1 MATPCYLY
9 MIYGPSA
16 EGVELSGGGFGAAD
30 ADDNAVIPLTGKYK
44 LSEKIIYAADEVSP
58 LYREFTLQFET
69 VIYKETM
76 TGSGTDV
83 EFEVARLR
91 TILDT
96 PGQQLK
102 LYPIGLGQFGIINV
116 DDMDVKGGPFPQDIL
131 IQPFA
136 SNRAILMSGNIM
148 FRLSYCNTLGGEF
161 PALLQYNVEQ
171 DMNVDEDGVMEFTVN
186 ILYQS
191 ATPITNPNALVA
203 KTTLL
208 QSETGKSF
216 QGMHKKKRTSMSR
229 DQRILSIRLVYKE
242 IESDSAYFPYTRN
255 IELNDSIES
264 TLLSSGK
271 SISSTGGFYK
281 WKRDLTCTIR
291 LPPRISKSWAYYVM
305 RRIIVD
311 RFRNLEMMDKKQAQK
326 DAANVSGQPE
336 DAEEAKKNFYLP
348 LRIKIDNTSYNRE
361 LRFSL
366 TYLVVS
372 SLDAVITATKILARV
387 DASFNDPG
395 EESPKDLS
403 TQWKEWQNTRDSNLN
418 GYFQYEITG
427 TPIVINQCSGT
438 TSDHNFHANILA
450 PLEQEDIPSSST
462 AEETETLRT
471 PYGELTANNSWLEY
485 KNEFEIIEEPSLV
498 TVNYLEDPGV
508 NYYRATDGA
517 YANRAVT
524 AMTLN
529 GRTSGGSPINPNTV
543 ISRGSSVFYVK
554 MTGHAIRA
562 GFKVPTP
569 FIAEVAGLQ
578 AIRVGQQRV
587 KHVQVSQDGDVPVY
601 MSMWEATYQVKGGD
615 IYQTDIISSI
625 KTTGVPAHYS

>member
-30 ADDNAVIPLTGKYK
+30 PDDNAVIPLTGKYK
-44 LSEKIIYAADEVSP
+44 LLEKIVYAADEVSP
-58 LYREFTLQFET
+58 MYREFSLQFET

-96 PGQQLK
+96 PGYQLK

-116 DDMDVKGGPFPQDIL
+116 DDMDVKGGPFPQDISV
-131 IQPFA
+131 QPFA
-136 SNRAILMSGNIM
+136 SNRAILISGTIM

-161 PALLQYNVEQ
+161 PFLLQYNVEQ
-171 DMNVDEDGVMEFTVN
+171 DMNVDEDGNMEFTVN

-208 QSETGKSF
+208 QSEVGKSF

-229 DQRILSIRLVYKE
+229 DQRTLSIRIVYKE
-242 IESDSAYFPYTRN
+242 IESDSAYFPYTKS
-255 IELNDSIES
+255 IELIDDIES
-264 TLLSSGK
+264 TLFSSGRGAA
-271 SISSTGGFYK
+271 STGGFYK
-281 WKRDLTCTIR
+281 WKRDLSVTIR
-291 LPPRISKSWAYYVM
+291 LPPRISKSWAFYVL
-305 RRIIVD
+305 RRIITD
-311 RFRNLEMMDKKQAQK
+311 RFRNLEMVDKKKAIA
-326 DAANVSGQPE
+326 DASNVSGQPE
-336 DAEEAKKNFYLP
+336 DAAKAKENFFLP
-348 LRIKIDNTSYNRE
+348 LKIKFTNSVYSRE
-361 LRFSL
+361 MKFILS
-366 TYLVVS
+366 YLVVS
-372 SLDAVITATKILARV
+372 SLDSIISATKILARV
-387 DASFNDPG
+387 DTSFNDPD

>member
-16 EGVELSGGGFGAAD
+16 EGVELSGGGFGTAD

-69 VIYKETM
+69 VVYKETM
-76 TGSGTDV
+76 TGSGNDV
-83 EFEVARLR
+83 EAEVARLR

-102 LYPIGLGQFGIINV
+102 LYPIGVGQFGIINV

-171 DMNVDEDGVMEFTVN
+171 DMNVDEDGNMEFTVN

-191 ATPITNPNALVA
+191 ATPITNPNALIA
-203 KTTLL
+203 KTNILIK
-208 QSETGKSF
+208 ETGKSF

-242 IESDSAYFPYTRN
+242 IESDSAYFPHTRN
-255 IELNDSIES
+255 IELTDSIES
-264 TLLSSGK
+264 TLFSTGK
-271 SISSTGGFYK
+271 GVNSTGGFYK
-281 WKRDLTCTIR
+281 WKRDLSCIIR
-291 LPPRISKSWAYYVM
+291 IPPRISKLWAYYVM
-305 RRIIVD
+305 QYILVD
-311 RFRNLEMMDKKQAQK
+311 KFRNLERVDKKEILADVD
-326 DAANVSGQPE
+326 DADGQPV
-336 DAEEAKKNFYLP
+336 DPNIAKKNYYLP
-348 LRIKIDNTSYNRE
+348 LRIKMENSVYSRE
-361 LRFSL
+361 LRFNL
-366 TYLVVS
+366 TYLVLS
-372 SLDAVITATKILARV
+372 TLDAVVTATKLLARV
-387 DASFNDPG
+387 DTSFTDPG

-403 TQWKEWQNTRDSNLN
+403 DQWSEWQQTRDNNLN
-418 GYFQYEITG
+418 GYFQYEING
-427 TPIVINQCSGT
+427 TPITVNQCSGS
-438 TSDHNFHANILA
+438 TSTHTINPNILA
-450 PLEQEDIPSSST
+450 PLEQEEIDSSST
-462 AEETETLRT
+462 QSESETLRT
-471 PYGELTANNSWLEY
+471 PYGELSALNSWLEY
-485 KNEFEIIEEPSLV
+485 KNEFEIIEEPSIV
-498 TVNYLEDPGV
+498 SVNYLEDPGI

-529 GRTSGGSPINPNTV
+529 GRTSGGSPTNPNTV
-543 ISRGSSVFYVK
+543 ISRGSSIFYVK
-554 MTGHAIRA
+554 MTGHALRV
-562 GFKVPTP
+562 GFKIPTP
-569 FIAEVAGLQ
+569 FIVEVAGKQ
-578 AIRVGQQRV
+578 AVRVGQQRV
-587 KHVQVSQDGDVPVY
+587 KHVQIEQGDVPVY

-615 IYQTDIISSI
+615 IYQSDILSSI
-625 KTTGVPAHYS
+625 KTTGSPAHYS

>member
-16 EGVELSGGGFGAAD
+16 GGFGLSAD
-30 ADDNAVIPLTGKYK
+30 PDDNAVIPLTGKYK
-44 LSEKIIYAADEVSP
+44 LLEKIVYAADEVSP
-58 LYREFTLQFET
+58 MYREFSLQFET

-96 PGQQLK
+96 PGYQLK

-116 DDMDVKGGPFPQDIL
+116 DDMDVKGGPFPQDISV
-131 IQPFA
+131 QPFA
-136 SNRAILMSGNIM
+136 SNRAILISGTIM

-161 PALLQYNVEQ
+161 PFLLQYNVEQ
-171 DMNVDEDGVMEFTVN
+171 DMNVDEDGNMEFTVN

-208 QSETGKSF
+208 QSEVGKSF

-229 DQRILSIRLVYKE
+229 DQRTLSIRIVYKE
-242 IESDSAYFPYTRN
+242 IESDSAYFPYTKS
-255 IELNDSIES
+255 IELIDDIES
-264 TLLSSGK
+264 TLFSSGRGAA
-271 SISSTGGFYK
+271 STGGFYK
-281 WKRDLTCTIR
+281 WKRDLSVTIR
-291 LPPRISKSWAYYVM
+291 LPPRVSKAWAFYVL
-305 RRIIVD
+305 RRIITD
-311 RFRNLEMMDKKQAQK
+311 RFRNLEMVDKKKAIA
-326 DAANVSGQPE
+326 DASNVSGQPE
-336 DAEEAKKNFYLP
+336 DAAKAKENFFLP
-348 LRIKIDNTSYNRE
+348 LKIKFTNSVYSRE
-361 LRFSL
+361 MKFILS
-366 TYLVVS
+366 YLVVS
-372 SLDAVITATKILARV
+372 SLDSIISATKILARV
-387 DASFNDPG
+387 DTSFNDPD

-403 TQWKEWQNTRDSNLN
+403 TQWKEWQNTRGADLN
-418 GYFQYEITG
+418 GYFGYEITG

-450 PLEQEDIPSSST
+450 PLEQEEIPSSST

-529 GRTSGGSPINPNTV
+529 GRTSGGSPTNPNTV
-543 ISRGSSVFYVK
+543 ISRGSSIFYVK
-554 MTGHAIRA
+554 MTGHALRA
-562 GFKVPTP
+562 GFKIPTP
-569 FIAEVAGLQ
+569 FIAEVAGKQ

>member
-1 MATPCYLY
+1 

-30 ADDNAVIPLTGKYK
+30 PDDNAVIPLTGKYK
-44 LSEKIIYAADEVSP
+44 LLEKIVYAADEVSP
-58 LYREFTLQFET
+58 MYREFSLQFET

-96 PGQQLK
+96 PGYQLK

-116 DDMDVKGGPFPQDIL
+116 DDMDVKGGPFPQDISV
-131 IQPFA
+131 QPFA
-136 SNRAILMSGNIM
+136 SNRAILISGTIM

-161 PALLQYNVEQ
+161 PFLLQYNVEQ
-171 DMNVDEDGVMEFTVN
+171 DMNVDEDGNMEFTVN

-208 QSETGKSF
+208 QSEVGKSF

-229 DQRILSIRLVYKE
+229 DQRTLSIRIVYKE
-242 IESDSAYFPYTRN
+242 IESDSAYFPYTKS
-255 IELNDSIES
+255 IELIDDIES
-264 TLLSSGK
+264 TLFSSGRGAA
-271 SISSTGGFYK
+271 STGGFYK
-281 WKRDLTCTIR
+281 WKRDLSVTIR
-291 LPPRISKSWAYYVM
+291 LPPRISKSWAFYVL
-305 RRIIVD
+305 RRIITD
-311 RFRNLEMMDKKQAQK
+311 RFRNLEMVDKKKAIA
-326 DAANVSGQPE
+326 DASNVSGQPE
-336 DAEEAKKNFYLP
+336 DAAKAKENFFLP
-348 LRIKIDNTSYNRE
+348 LKIKFTNSVYSRE
-361 LRFSL
+361 MKFILS
-366 TYLVVS
+366 YLVVS
-372 SLDAVITATKILARV
+372 SLDSIISATKILARV
-387 DASFNDPG
+387 DTSFNDPD

-403 TQWKEWQNTRDSNLN
+403 TQWKEWQNTRGADLN
-418 GYFQYEITG
+418 GYFGYEITG

-450 PLEQEDIPSSST
+450 PLEQEEIPSSST
-462 AEETETLRT
+462 ESESETLRT
-471 PYGELTANNSWLEY
+471 PYGELTSTNSWLEY
-485 KNEFEIIEEPSLV
+485 KNEFEIVEETSNVP
-498 TVNYLEDPGV
+498 VNYLEDPGI

-529 GRTSGGSPINPNTV
+529 GRTSSESPTNPNTV

-601 MSMWEATYQVKGGD
+601 MSMWESTYQVKGGD

>member
-96 PGQQLK
+96 PGYQLK
-102 LYPIGLGQFGIINV
+102 LYPLGLGQFGIINV

-171 DMNVDEDGVMEFTVN
+171 DMNVDENGVMEFTVN

-203 KTTLL
+203 KTNILIR
-208 QSETGKSF
+208 ETGKSF

-229 DQRILSIRLVYKE
+229 DQRILSIRIVYKE
-242 IESDSAYFPYTRN
+242 IESDSAYYPYTRN
-255 IELNDSIES
+255 IELTDSIES

-271 SISSTGGFYK
+271 SITSTGGFYK

-311 RFRNLEMMDKKQAQK
+311 RFRNLEMMDKKQALK
-326 DAANVSGQPE
+326 DAANVTGQPE
-336 DAEEAKKNFYLP
+336 DAAEAKKNFYLP

-395 EESPKDLS
+395 EEDPKDLS
-403 TQWKEWQNTRDSNLN
+403 TQWSEWQQTRDNNLN
-418 GYFQYEITG
+418 GYFQYEING
-427 TPIVINQCSGT
+427 TPITINQCNGT
-438 TSDHNFHANILA
+438 TSTHTFNSNILA

-485 KNEFEIIEEPSLV
+485 IKKNTTTPLEPAS
-498 TVNYLEDPGV
+498 
-508 NYYRATDGA
+508 ATES
-517 YANRAVT
+517 NQEQPE
-524 AMTLN
+524 N
-529 GRTSGGSPINPNTV
+529 S
-543 ISRGSSVFYVK
+543 
-554 MTGHAIRA
+554 
-562 GFKVPTP
+562 
-569 FIAEVAGLQ
+569 
-578 AIRVGQQRV
+578 
-587 KHVQVSQDGDVPVY
+587 
-601 MSMWEATYQVKGGD
+601 
-615 IYQTDIISSI
+615 
-625 KTTGVPAHYS
+625 